1 VSEQGAGLHCSDC
14 LSIEATGCTF
24 TSLTAGTGAGLYLSA
39 FDVSPQ
45 TYHYRDCVFSGLVGD
60 ESGAALLIDVSVEFY
75 TCQFLNNSANTGSGG
90 AISLQCPTKPEACH
104 LHVSQSVFKDNKAE
118 IQGGSIAW
126 LVSKPELLNNLFEGG
141 KALYGPDVA
150 SFAVSISLKA
160 ISGNASLETSEVDDH
175 FISVE
180 GTIWNVASGQAL
192 DTNLTVAMLDHY
204 GQVVYTENEDT
215 GMLAAAES
223 SANAIGALVATARGG
238 FFVFHGFG
246 LSAQPGSVAK
256 IYVTSAKIIGS
267 GQASG
272 NSTKKGKVGVK
283 LEMRHCII
291 GESLTGK
298 DCVTC
303 SEGRFNLEAGA
314 TCQPCPP
321 EALCYGNYTIVPRA
335 GYWRTHYLSP
345 TFFACPN
352 DLACLGSPDPPEK
365 LSLTGECA
373 LGYYGNLCNGCSNQY
388 SRQNLNECQLCP
400 NLTTNIL
407 RSAGIG
413 IGVIIVLI
421 VTIRTAIVAARKP
434 RSYYAIYIKILL
446 NYLQLVMLTSSFQM
460 RWPSYME
467 ELFNIQRSAGNAT
480 EQVFAIDCFF
490 SGTTDSQA
498 TSVRMKLVAMALAPF
513 IILCIALV
521 IWLPV
526 ALIRRRIAYLTN
538 EMTASIVICF
548 FLVHPSI
555 VKFVFSFL
563 YCRELD
569 PGQYWLNDFLNI
581 PCWDATHYRYVLIV
595 AVPSLVGWGASVP
608 LVCLLVLYRNRNR
621 LGLMEFKVRLGFV
634 YNGYEY
640 SKFYW
645 EFVILYRKLL
655 IASIS
660 VFLTN
665 ISSSIQA
672 LTVMSVLVVA
682 FGLQAKHK
690 PYALPILNGL
700 ELRAIL
706 VGGVTIYC
714 GMFYMTSALDANT
727 QLVLFFIIV
736 GVNIYFLVCWTL
748 KVFAAALQI
757 VRSKCPC
764 LMRWLQSTGYQVQP
778 QALSP
783 VKISSVFS
791 RTPGDSVL
799 GESQD
804 LSHVSGYLVLR
815 VRGNFQFQPT

>member
-1 VSEQGAGLHCSDC
+1 M
-14 LSIEATGCTF
+14 
-24 TSLTAGTGAGLYLSA
+24 
-39 FDVSPQ
+39 SPQ
-45 TYHYRDCVFSGLVGD
+45 TYHYRDCVFSGLVGH
-60 ESGAALLIDVSVEFY
+60 ESGAAQLIDVSVEFY
-75 TCQFLNNSANTGSGG
+75 TCQFLNNSARTGSGG
-90 AISLQCPTKPEACH
+90 AISLQCPTKPEDCH
-104 LHVSQSVFKDNKAE
+104 LHVSQSIFKDNQAQ
-118 IQGGSIAW
+118 IQGGSITW
-126 LVSKPELLNNLFEGG
+126 LVSKPELLNNHFEGG
-141 KALYGPDVA
+141 KALYGPDIA

-160 ISGNASLETSEVDDH
+160 ISGNASLEASGVDDH

-180 GTIWNVASGQAL
+180 GTIWNVASGQVM
-192 DTNLTVAMLDHY
+192 DNNLTIAMLDHY
-204 GQVVYTENEDT
+204 GQVVYTENDDT
-215 GMLAAAES
+215 GMLSAAES
-223 SANAIGALVATARGG
+223 TTNAIGSLVATAVSGY
-238 FFVFHGFG
+238 FVFSGFG
-246 LSAQPGSVAK
+246 VSAQPGSMAK

-267 GQASG
+267 RQSSG
-272 NSTKKGKVGVK
+272 NSTIKGKVGVK
-283 LEMRHCII
+283 LEMRPCVI
-291 GESLTGK
+291 GESLTGQ
-298 DCVTC
+298 DCVVC

-314 TCQPCPP
+314 TCEPCLA

-352 DLACLGSPDPPEK
+352 DLACLGSPSPPEQ

-400 NLTTNIL
+400 SLATNVLRLT
-407 RSAGIG
+407 GIG
-413 IGVIIVLI
+413 MGVIIVLI

-467 ELFNIQRSAGNAT
+467 QLFNIQRSAGNAT

-490 SGTTDSQA
+490 SGTNDSQA
-498 TSVRMKLVAMALAPF
+498 NSVRMKLVAMALAPF
-513 IILCIALV
+513 LILCAALV

-526 ALIRRRIAYLTN
+526 ALLRRRVAYLAN
-538 EMTASIVICF
+538 EMIASIVICF

-581 PCWDATHYRYVLIV
+581 PCWDRTHYRYVLIA
-595 AVPSLVGWGASVP
+595 AVPSLIGWGASVP
-608 LVCLLVLYRNRNR
+608 LLCLLVLYRNRNR
-621 LGLMEFKVRLGFV
+621 LGLMEFKLRLGFV
-634 YNGYEY
+634 YNGYEF

-665 ISSSIQA
+665 ISPSIQA
-672 LTVMSVLVVA
+672 LSVMSVLVLA

-690 PYALPILNGL
+690 PYALPALNGL

-714 GMFYMTSALDANT
+714 GLFYMTSELDPNT
-727 QLVLFFIIV
+727 QLLLFSIIIA
-736 GVNIYFLVCWTL
+736 VNIYFLVCWTL
-748 KVFAAALQI
+748 KVFTAALQL
-757 VRSKCPC
+757 VRNRCPC
-764 LMRWLQSTGYQVQP
+764 LIRWVQSTGYQVQP
-778 QALSP
+778 QALTP
-783 VKISSVFS
+783 VKVSSLFS

-804 LSHVSGYLVLR
+804 LSHVR
-815 VRGNFQFQPT
+815 FI